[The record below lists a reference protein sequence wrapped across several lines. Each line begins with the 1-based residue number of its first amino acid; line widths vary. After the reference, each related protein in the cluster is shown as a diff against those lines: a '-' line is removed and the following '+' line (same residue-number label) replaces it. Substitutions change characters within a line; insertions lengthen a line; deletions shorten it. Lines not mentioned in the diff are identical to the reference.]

1 MGRKHI
7 LTLVAIFVIAA
18 LCVSLL
24 AIENIG
30 GRQGFSL
37 GLDLQGGTHLVY
49 EADFTEVAPGAED
62 DAVEVTREIIEKRIN
77 RYGISEPNIQ
87 IIGSGNT
94 SRISVQI
101 PGVTA
106 EEARALVG
114 AVAEMDFREQNGV
127 DAILTEASYARDTQI
142 TIDDATG
149 FVVDDTCV
157 VGFGLGGGITKEDWE
172 TRRIAT
178 INGSSNVLILDPA
191 LFLDHQAG
199 EPVSVWIP
207 SIGTVDGE
215 ELWLTGRYLLPNSYV
230 DVNQQTGQPVVA
242 FEFDETGA
250 ILFAQITGRIV
261 GEPLGIFLD
270 NEMISAPIVQTQ
282 ISGGS
287 GIIEGL
293 TYDEARIL
301 SSQLNGGALPLPLG
315 HWDGGEFY
323 PEPAVTQSVDATL
336 GADSLHKSLIAGIIG
351 LMLVMA
357 FMILYYRLPGLLA
370 CFSLLIYTAI
380 MLTIFKMVPVTLT
393 MASIAAFILSIGMAV
408 DANVLIFERMK
419 EEIRSGKTLRAAV
432 EAGFNRAWP
441 AIRDGNVSTLI
452 TCIILF
458 WFGSRIIAAPLVM
471 GFALTLGIGV
481 VMSMLTAI
489 VVTRTSLRTI
499 VFTALAK
506 RVSLFRS

>member
-1 MGRKHI
+1 MGRRHI
-7 LTLVAIFVIAA
+7 ITLVVIFSMVA

-49 EADFTEVAPGAED
+49 EADFSAVSPGAED
-62 DAVEVTREIIEKRIN
+62 DAIEVAREIIEKRIN

-87 IIGSGNT
+87 IIGSGNS
-94 SRISVQI
+94 SRISVQM

-127 DAILTEASYARDTQI
+127 EAILTEASYARDNQVA
-142 TIDDATG
+142 IDDTTG
-149 FVVDDTCV
+149 FKVDDTLV
-157 VGFGLGGGITKEDWE
+157 VGFGLEGSIEKEAWE
-172 TRRIAT
+172 TRRIAA
-178 INGSSNVLILDPA
+178 INGSGNVLTLDPV
-191 LFLDHQAG
+191 LFIDHQAG
-199 EPVSVWIP
+199 EPISVWIP
-207 SIGTVDGE
+207 SVGTADGE
-215 ELWLTGRYLLPNSYV
+215 EIWLTGRYLKPNSYV
-230 DVNQQTGQPVVA
+230 NVNQQTGKPVVV
-242 FEFDETGA
+242 FEFDQTGA
-250 ILFAQITGRIV
+250 ILFAQITGRLV

-270 NEMISAPIVQTQ
+270 AEMISAPIVQTQ

-336 GADSLHKSLIAGIIG
+336 GSDSLHKSLIAGIIG
-351 LMLVMA
+351 LLLVMT

-370 CFSLLIYTAI
+370 CISLLVYVAI

-419 EEIRSGKTLRAAV
+419 EELRSGQTLRAAI

-481 VMSMLTAI
+481 VVSMLTAI
-489 VVTRTSLRTI
+489 VVTRTSLRTM
-499 VFTALAK
+499 VFTTLAK

>member
-1 MGRKHI
+1 M
-7 LTLVAIFVIAA
+7 IAA

-49 EADFTEVAPGAED
+49 EANFAEVAPGAED

-87 IIGSGNT
+87 IIGSGNS

-114 AVAEMDFREQNGV
+114 AVAEMDFQEQNDVG
-127 DAILTEASYARDTQI
+127 AILTEASFARDAQI

-149 FVVDDTCV
+149 FKVDDTCV
-157 VGFGLGGGITKEDWE
+157 VGFGLGGSIAKEDWE
-172 TRRIAT
+172 TRRIAG
-178 INGSSNVLILDPA
+178 INGSSNVLTLDPA

-199 EPVSVWIP
+199 EPISVWIP
-207 SIGTVDGE
+207 SIGTVDA
-215 ELWLTGRYLLPNSYV
+215 GRYLLPNSYV

-250 ILFAQITGRIV
+250 ILFAQISGRLV
-261 GEPLGIFLD
+261 GKPLGIFLD
-270 NEMISAPIVQTQ
+270 NEMISAPVVQTQ
-282 ISGGS
+282 ISGGK

-351 LMLVMA
+351 LMLVMT

-370 CFSLLIYTAI
+370 CISLLIYVAV
-380 MLTIFKMVPVTLT
+380 MLTIFKMVPVTLS

-419 EEIRSGKTLRAAV
+419 EEIRSGKTLRAAI

-452 TCIILF
+452 TCFILF
-458 WFGSRIIAAPLVM
+458 WFGTRIISAPLVM

-481 VMSMLTAI
+481 VISMLTAI
-489 VVTRTSLRTI
+489 MVTRTSLRTI